1 MRLLKNRR
9 RDEQPVET
17 TPDRPA
23 PEPAGP
29 DTDTD
34 KNETDAATPAGR
46 FDADA
51 IAATVLSEY
60 LTDRSGHLTMLLWP
74 WPETYWR
81 PNDRG
86 AWDEVP
92 RRRVDGL
99 IGMAGTAAGYRMTPP
114 RIEAARDALKV
125 HFAKVPDERMPEVDA
140 EALATPDRPHQPP
153 RTWPTSMP
161 ARHEYIEIAKWWVAQ
176 RCYRPDGRYV
186 MVNRGVVWQWIPADR
201 EWVTCPGTDEWMA
214 DLIAESTG
222 FRPDARTV
230 GAARSA
236 LAFRGDR
243 PSSTPAEVVA
253 HDVRREIASIIST
266 RASMISR
273 RRPRA

>member
-9 RDEQPVET
+9 RDGQPVGT
-17 TPDRPA
+17 TPASSRL
-23 PEPAGP
+23 EPTGLGVDETIP
-29 DTDTD
+29 D
-34 KNETDAATPAGR
+34 AVQLPPP

-51 IAATVLSEY
+51 VAARVLSEY
-60 LTDRSGHLTMLLWP
+60 LTNRSGHLTMLLWP
-74 WPETYWR
+74 WPETYLR

-86 AWDEVP
+86 TWDEVP

-99 IGMAGTAAGYRMTPP
+99 IGMAGSAAGYRMTPP

-140 EALATPDRPHQPP
+140 AALATPDRPHQPP

-161 ARHEYIEIAKWWVAQ
+161 GQHEYTEIAKWWVAE

-186 MVNRGVVWQWIPADR
+186 KVSRGVVWQWIPADR

-230 GAARSA
+230 RAARSA
-236 LAFRGDR
+236 LACPRDE
-243 PSSTPAEVVA
+243 PSSTPAEVA
-253 HDVRREIASIIST
+253 AYDVRREIANITST
-266 RASMISR
+266 RASMISQ
-273 RRPRA
+273 RRPKA